1 MIKKLILKKYSVINN
16 LKELVAMSD
25 IITLHVD
32 YNSSSHRMM
41 DASIFNN
48 FKKGSIFI
56 NTSRGEI
63 IDNNA
68 LLNSLK
74 KGKIMGAALDVIDNE
89 HSINSHELIEY
100 SKNNDNLIITP
111 HVGGNT
117 IESFKKTEMFVAKK
131 LISSIEKYK
140 NILGI
145 IPARAGSKRVK
156 NKNTKPFA
164 DTTLLDIAIKQG
176 LSSSLIDNLVVTSDS
191 KRAAEISKN
200 YFKSGL
206 SFIDRPKNLADD
218 NASALEYIN
227 HTINF
232 YEKINKFFEIIV
244 ILQPTSPFRTSKDIN
259 ATIELLLKNYDD
271 ADSSVSIAKVP
282 HVIHPHKIKVLKQ
295 NYLKGWLVEEGQK
308 TAEHEIPKLYVRNC
322 AVYVFKTSNL
332 KLGISYGKKCL
343 GYEMGEDSLVDIN
356 TNSEFDFALHM
367 YKKIKT

>member
-1 MIKKLILKKYSVINN
+1 MK
-16 LKELVAMSD
+16 
-25 IITLHVD
+25 
-32 YNSSSHRMM
+32 
-41 DASIFNN
+41 
-48 FKKGSIFI
+48 
-56 NTSRGEI
+56 
-63 IDNNA
+63 
-68 LLNSLK
+68 
-74 KGKIMGAALDVIDNE
+74 
-89 HSINSHELIEY
+89 
-100 SKNNDNLIITP
+100 
-111 HVGGNT
+111 
-117 IESFKKTEMFVAKK
+117 
-131 LISSIEKYK
+131 KYK

-282 HVIHPHKIKVLKQ
+282 HVIHPHKIKILKQ
-295 NYLKGWLVEEGQK
+295 NYLKGG
-308 TAEHEIPKLYVRNC
+308 
-322 AVYVFKTSNL
+322 
-332 KLGISYGKKCL
+332 
-343 GYEMGEDSLVDIN
+343 
-356 TNSEFDFALHM
+356 
-367 YKKIKT
+367 

>member
-1 MIKKLILKKYSVINN
+1 MK
-16 LKELVAMSD
+16 
-25 IITLHVD
+25 
-32 YNSSSHRMM
+32 
-41 DASIFNN
+41 
-48 FKKGSIFI
+48 
-56 NTSRGEI
+56 
-63 IDNNA
+63 
-68 LLNSLK
+68 
-74 KGKIMGAALDVIDNE
+74 
-89 HSINSHELIEY
+89 
-100 SKNNDNLIITP
+100 
-111 HVGGNT
+111 
-117 IESFKKTEMFVAKK
+117 
-131 LISSIEKYK
+131 KYK

-343 GYEMGEDSLVDIN
+343 GYEMGRIV
-356 TNSEFDFALHM
+356 
-367 YKKIKT
+367 